1 MRVCIQVDTPNGE
14 LPYVDTSHIYHGHV
28 LGDPH
33 SHVFGSLHDGVFEG
47 KIITENNAYY
57 VEHAK
62 RYFPNRTHLD
72 YGFHS
77 VIYNERDVTDD
88 PFAHKRKPGHAN
100 GCGITD
106 DVTQWMESIQNAG
119 VDDNDNDDVDA
130 DDDIDNDVRPTEQST
145 NVKANKA
152 NAKYSTNA
160 KPMAVK
166 QQNQNSIFGDDKS
179 PHFKYTKEANFDYD
193 DFGGSNANGN
203 KKSGRAKRAAR
214 PKEDNRNT
222 CSLYIQTDPLIW
234 RHIREGIADVSSF
247 TQKAMC
253 FDPKISCA
261 FFSSHFLSFLALYFS
276 IKHIFFHNGSIVFLT
291 A

>member
-1 MRVCIQVDTPNGE
+1 MCACLCVCVQVETPNGE

-28 LGDPH
+28 LGEPH

-106 DVTQWMESIQNAG
+106 DVAQWMESVQNAG
-119 VDDNDNDDVDA
+119 VEDNDDDVN
-130 DDDIDNDVRPTEQST
+130 DDTDNEVRRPEQSA
-145 NVKANKA
+145 NVNANKA
-152 NAKYSTNA
+152 NAKYPT
-160 KPMAVK
+160 KPKAAK
-166 QQNQNSIFGDDKS
+166 QQNPNSIFGDDKS

-193 DFGGSNANGN
+193 DFGGSNASGN
-203 KKSGRAKRAAR
+203 KRSGRAKRAAR

-247 TQKAMC
+247 TRQAMR
-253 FDPKISCA
+253 FDPKMSWL
-261 FFSSHFLSFLALYFS
+261 FFLSSHFLCFPF
-276 IKHIFFHNGSIVFLT
+276 
-291 A
+291 